1 MKSQSS
7 KAVLSW
13 IFLLVSMIYLMVI
26 VGGLTRL
33 TNSGLSMVDWKP
45 LLGTI
50 PPLNEDQWLEV
61 FAKYQNFPEYQ
72 KVNKGMSL
80 EEFKYIFFLGV
91 RTQSFRAPHW
101 HCFLFLLHS
110 SI

>member
-1 MKSQSS
+1 MRSQSS

-13 IFLLVSMIYLMVI
+13 IFLLISMIYLMVI

-45 LLGTI
+45 LLGAI
-50 PPLNEDQWLEV
+50 PPLNEEQWLEV

-72 KVNKGMSL
+72 KVNNGMSL
-80 EEFKYIFFLGV
+80 DEFKYIFFGFIKIL
-91 RTQSFRAPHW
+91 
-101 HCFLFLLHS
+101 
-110 SI
+110 